1 MTKTITNIGVNQRS
15 LSVEHDER
23 RVYELGF
30 GNPDKNFRNYKFF
43 TIDMH
48 FGLAPTILEEAA
60 FQLLGYERFAIASM
74 GDKNIMPNPWDDL
87 FNTLKWAV
95 DNKGL
100 NPDYLKRVSKYDFS
114 LPENENGERPQHS
127 SDKEWEHYVNQVN
140 RNERRIF
147 SSEELREIAAVLP
160 DAFKLDLLN
169 DLVNISRIAEVRAV
183 VNHILVQNDGD
194 DAVRFVN
201 AVKERR
207 QLLRDQGLPVNSDID
222 RKIIREL
229 LTENPLLAMPKTRDA
244 ERNRVPESS
253 KLLGKR
259 KSDNKVAT
267 KVKMN
272 DRQEETPR
280 RSIHR

>member
-1 MTKTITNIGVNQRS
+1 MTKTMSNIKVNQRG
-15 LSVEHDER
+15 LSVEHDEQR
-23 RVYELGF
+23 IYELGF

-43 TIDMH
+43 TVDMH
-48 FGLAPTILEEAA
+48 FGLAPSLLEEAA
-60 FQLLGYERFAIASM
+60 FQLLGYERFAIAGM
-74 GDKNIMPNPWDDL
+74 GDKNVMPNPWDDL
-87 FNTLKWAV
+87 FNTLKWAI

-114 LPENENGERPQHS
+114 VPENENGERSQHT
-127 SDKEWEHYVNQVN
+127 SDNEWEHYVNQVN

-207 QLLRDQGLPVNSDID
+207 QLLRDQGLPVNSNAD
-222 RKIIREL
+222 RNIIREL
-229 LTENPLLAMPKTRDA
+229 LANSPLLAMPMTRDA
-244 ERNRVPESS
+244 ERNHVQESS
-253 KLLGKR
+253 KLLDKQN
-259 KSDNKVAT
+259 SDNKVAK

-280 RSIHR
+280 RSFHR

>member
-1 MTKTITNIGVNQRS
+1 MTKTMSNIKVNQRG
-15 LSVEHDER
+15 LSVEHDEQR
-23 RVYELGF
+23 IFELGF
-30 GNPDKNFRNYKFF
+30 DNPDKNFRNYKFF
-43 TIDMH
+43 TVDMH

-60 FQLLGYERFAIASM
+60 FQLLGYERFAIAGM

-87 FNTLKWAV
+87 FNTLKWAI

-100 NPDYLKRVSKYDFS
+100 NPDYLRRVSKYDFS
-114 LPENENGERPQHS
+114 VPENKKGERPQHT
-127 SDKEWEHYVNQVN
+127 SDDEWEHYVKQVN
-140 RNERRIF
+140 SNERRIF
-147 SSEELREIAAVLP
+147 SSEELREIAAILP
-160 DAFKLDLLN
+160 DTLKLDLFN
-169 DLVNISRIAEVRAV
+169 DLVNISRIADVHAV

-207 QLLRDQGLPVNSDID
+207 QLLRDQGLPVNFDAD

-229 LTENPLLAMPKTRDA
+229 LAESPLLAMPMTRDA
-244 ERNRVPESS
+244 ARNRLPESS
-253 KLLGKR
+253 KLLDKQ
-259 KSDNKVAT
+259 KSDNKVAK

-280 RSIHR
+280 RSFHR

>member
-1 MTKTITNIGVNQRS
+1 MTKTMSNIKVNQRG
-15 LSVEHDER
+15 LSVEHDEQR
-23 RVYELGF
+23 IYELGF

-48 FGLAPTILEEAA
+48 FGLAPSLLEEAA
-60 FQLLGYERFAIASM
+60 FQLLGYERFAIAGM
-74 GDKNIMPNPWDDL
+74 GDKNVMPNPWDDL
-87 FNTLKWAV
+87 FNTLKWAI

-100 NPDYLKRVSKYDFS
+100 NPDYLKRVSKYDLS
-114 LPENENGERPQHS
+114 VPENENGERPQHT

-169 DLVNISRIAEVRAV
+169 DLVNISRIADVRAV

-207 QLLRDQGLPVNSDID
+207 QLLHDQGLPVNSDID

-244 ERNRVPESS
+244 ERNPVPESS

-259 KSDNKVAT
+259 KSDNKVAK

-280 RSIHR
+280 RSFHR

>member
-1 MTKTITNIGVNQRS
+1 MTETMSNIKVNQRG

-43 TIDMH
+43 TVDMH

-60 FQLLGYERFAIASM
+60 FQLLGYERFAIAGM

-87 FNTLKWAV
+87 FNTLKWAI

-100 NPDYLKRVSKYDFS
+100 NPDYLRRVSKYDFS
-114 LPENENGERPQHS
+114 VPENENGERPQHT

-147 SSEELREIAAVLP
+147 SSEELREIAAILP
-160 DAFKLDLLN
+160 DTLKLDLFN
-169 DLVNISRIAEVRAV
+169 DLVNISRIADVHAV

-207 QLLRDQGLPVNSDID
+207 QQLHEQGLPIGPEAT
-222 RKIIREL
+222 RGIIREL
-229 LTENPLLAMPKTRDA
+229 LAEHPLLAMPKTRDA

-253 KLLGKR
+253 ELLGKQ
-259 KSDNKVAT
+259 KSNNKLT
-267 KVKMN
+267 KIVKMN
-272 DRQEETPR
+272 DSQKENPR
-280 RSIHR
+280 RSFHR

>member
-1 MTKTITNIGVNQRS
+1 MTKTMSNIKVNQRG
-15 LSVEHDER
+15 LSVEHDEQR
-23 RVYELGF
+23 IYELGF

-43 TIDMH
+43 TVDMH

-60 FQLLGYERFAIASM
+60 FQLLGYERFAIAGM
-74 GDKNIMPNPWDDL
+74 GDKNVMPNPWDDL
-87 FNTLKWAV
+87 FNTLKWAI

-114 LPENENGERPQHS
+114 LPENENGERPQHT
-127 SDKEWEHYVNQVN
+127 SDKEWENYVNQVN

-229 LTENPLLAMPKTRDA
+229 LTDSPLLAMPMTRDA
-244 ERNRVPESS
+244 ERKRVPESS
-253 KLLGKR
+253 KLLDKQ
-259 KSDNKVAT
+259 KSDNKVAK

-280 RSIHR
+280 RSFHR

>member
-1 MTKTITNIGVNQRS
+1 MTKTISNIKVNQRS
-15 LSVEHDER
+15 LSAEHDEQR
-23 RVYELGF
+23 IYELGF

-48 FGLAPTILEEAA
+48 FGLAPTLLEEAA
-60 FQLLGYERFAIASM
+60 FQLLGYERFAIAGM

-87 FNTLKWAV
+87 FNTLKWAI
-95 DNKGL
+95 DNKDL

-114 LPENENGERPQHS
+114 LPENEKGERPQHT
-127 SDKEWEHYVNQVN
+127 SDKEWEYYVNQVN

-207 QLLRDQGLPVNSDID
+207 QLLRDQGLPVNSDAD
-222 RKIIREL
+222 RKIIRNL
-229 LTENPLLAMPKTRDA
+229 LTESPLFAMPMTRDA

-253 KLLGKR
+253 KLLDKQ
-259 KSDNKVAT
+259 KSDNKVAK

-280 RSIHR
+280 RSFHR

>member
-1 MTKTITNIGVNQRS
+1 MTKTMSNIKVYRRG

-43 TIDMH
+43 TVDMH
-48 FGLAPTILEEAA
+48 FGLAPTVLEEAA

-100 NPDYLKRVSKYDFS
+100 NPDYLRRVSKYDFS
-114 LPENENGERPQHS
+114 LPENENGERQQHI
-127 SDKEWEHYVNQVN
+127 SDKEWEHYVKQVN
-140 RNERRIF
+140 ANERRIF

-160 DAFKLDLLN
+160 DAFKLELLN

-207 QLLRDQGLPVNSDID
+207 QLLRDQGLPVDSDAD
-222 RKIIREL
+222 RNIIQEL
-229 LTENPLLAMPKTRDA
+229 LTESPLLAMSKTRADSG
-244 ERNRVPESS
+244 RNV
-253 KLLGKR
+253 LGKQV
-259 KSDNKVAT
+259 SDDKV
-267 KVKMN
+267 VKNVRMN
-272 DRQEETPR
+272 DRQENAPR
-280 RSIHR
+280 RSFHR

>member
-1 MTKTITNIGVNQRS
+1 MTETMSNIKVNQRG
-15 LSVEHDER
+15 LSVEHDEQR
-23 RVYELGF
+23 IYELGF

-48 FGLAPTILEEAA
+48 FGLAPSLLEEAA
-60 FQLLGYERFAIASM
+60 FQLLGYERFAIAGM
-74 GDKNIMPNPWDDL
+74 GDKNVMPNPWDDL
-87 FNTLKWAV
+87 FNTLKWAI

-114 LPENENGERPQHS
+114 LPENENGERPQHT

-229 LTENPLLAMPKTRDA
+229 LTDSPLLAMPMTRDA
-244 ERNRVPESS
+244 ARNRLPESS
-253 KLLGKR
+253 KLLDKQ
-259 KSDNKVAT
+259 KSENKVAK

-280 RSIHR
+280 RSFHR

>member
-1 MTKTITNIGVNQRS
+1 MTRTMSYIEANRRS

-43 TIDMH
+43 TIDMR
-48 FGLAPTILEEAA
+48 FGLAPAVLEEAA
-60 FQLLGYERFAIASM
+60 FQLLGYERFAIAGM
-74 GDKNIMPNPWDDL
+74 GGKNVMPNPWDDL

-100 NPDYLKRVSKYDFS
+100 NPDYLRRVGKYDFS
-114 LPENENGERPQHS
+114 VPENGNGERPQHT

-160 DAFKLDLLN
+160 DAFKLDLFN
-169 DLVNISRIAEVRAV
+169 DLVNISRIADVCAV
-183 VNHILVQNDGD
+183 VNHILVQNDGN

-207 QLLRDQGLPVNSDID
+207 QLLRDQGHPVDSDAD
-222 RKIIREL
+222 RNIVWEL
-229 LTENPLLAMPKTRDA
+229 LTEYPLLAIPKTLADRGRDVML
-244 ERNRVPESS
+244 ERQS
-253 KLLGKR
+253 G
-259 KSDNKVAT
+259 NKVAK
-267 KVKMN
+267 KVRMN
-272 DRQEETPR
+272 DSQEVTPR
-280 RSIHR
+280 RSFHR

>member
-1 MTKTITNIGVNQRS
+1 MTKTMSNIKVNQRG
-15 LSVEHDER
+15 LSAEHDER

-43 TIDMH
+43 TVDMH

-60 FQLLGYERFAIASM
+60 FQLLGYERFAIAGM

-87 FNTLKWAV
+87 FNTLKWAI

-100 NPDYLKRVSKYDFS
+100 NPDYLRRVSKYDFS
-114 LPENENGERPQHS
+114 LPENENGERPQHT

-229 LTENPLLAMPKTRDA
+229 LVESPLLAMPKTRDA

-253 KLLGKR
+253 KLLDKQN
-259 KSDNKVAT
+259 SDNKVAK

-280 RSIHR
+280 RSFHR

>member
-1 MTKTITNIGVNQRS
+1 MTETMSNIKVNQRG
-15 LSVEHDER
+15 LSVEHDEQR
-23 RVYELGF
+23 IYELGF

-43 TIDMH
+43 TCDIR
-48 FGLAPTILEEAA
+48 FGIAQPVLEEAA
-60 FQLLGYERFAIASM
+60 FQLLGYERFSITGM
-74 GDKNIMPNPWDDL
+74 GDKTVMSNPWDDL

-100 NPDYLKRVSKYDFS
+100 NPDYLRRVSKYDFS
-114 LPENENGERPQHS
+114 VPENEKGERPQHT
-127 SDKEWEHYVNQVN
+127 SDDEWEHYVKQVN
-140 RNERRIF
+140 SNERRIF
-147 SSEELREIAAVLP
+147 SSEELREIAAILP
-160 DAFKLDLLN
+160 DTLKLDLFN
-169 DLVNISRIAEVRAV
+169 DLVNISRIADVHAV

-207 QLLRDQGLPVNSDID
+207 QLLRDQGLPVNSDAD

-253 KLLGKR
+253 ELLGKQ
-259 KSDNKVAT
+259 KSNNKLT
-267 KVKMN
+267 KIVKMN

-280 RSIHR
+280 RSFRR

>member
-1 MTKTITNIGVNQRS
+1 MTETMSNIKVNQRG
-15 LSVEHDER
+15 LSVEHDEQR
-23 RVYELGF
+23 IYELGF

-43 TIDMH
+43 TVDMH
-48 FGLAPTILEEAA
+48 FGLAPTLLEETA
-60 FQLLGYERFAIASM
+60 FQLLGYERFAIAGM
-74 GDKNIMPNPWDDL
+74 GDKNVMPNPWDDL
-87 FNTLKWAV
+87 FNTLKWAI

-114 LPENENGERPQHS
+114 LPENENGERPQHT
-127 SDKEWEHYVNQVN
+127 SDKEWENYVNQVN

-229 LTENPLLAMPKTRDA
+229 LAESPLLAMPKTRDA

-253 KLLGKR
+253 KLLDKQ
-259 KSDNKVAT
+259 KSDNKVA
-267 KVKMN
+267 KMVIMN

-280 RSIHR
+280 RSFHR

>member
-1 MTKTITNIGVNQRS
+1 MIKTMSNIEKKQRG
-15 LSVEHDER
+15 LSVKYDER

-43 TIDMH
+43 TVDMH

-60 FQLLGYERFAIASM
+60 FQLLGYERFAIAGM

-87 FNTLKWAV
+87 FNTLKWAI

-100 NPDYLKRVSKYDFS
+100 NPDYLRRVSKYDFS
-114 LPENENGERPQHS
+114 LPEDENGERPQHT
-127 SDKEWEHYVNQVN
+127 SDDEWEHYVKQVN
-140 RNERRIF
+140 SNERRIF
-147 SSEELREIAAVLP
+147 SSEELREIAAILP
-160 DAFKLDLLN
+160 DTLKLDLFN
-169 DLVNISRIAEVRAV
+169 DLVNISRIADVHAV

-207 QLLRDQGLPVNSDID
+207 QQLHEQGLPIGPEATRS
-222 RKIIREL
+222 IIREL
-229 LTENPLLAMPKTRDA
+229 LAEHPLLAMPMTRGA

-253 KLLGKR
+253 KLLDKQ
-259 KSDNKVAT
+259 KSDNKVAK

-280 RSIHR
+280 RSFHR

>member
-1 MTKTITNIGVNQRS
+1 MIKTMSNIEKKQRG
-15 LSVEHDER
+15 LSVKYDER

-43 TIDMH
+43 TCDIR
-48 FGLAPTILEEAA
+48 FGIAQPVLEEAA
-60 FQLLGYERFAIASM
+60 FQLLGYERFSITGM
-74 GDKNIMPNPWDDL
+74 GDKTVMPNPWDDL
-87 FNTLKWAV
+87 FNTLKWAI

-100 NPDYLKRVSKYDFS
+100 NPDYLRRVSKYDFS
-114 LPENENGERPQHS
+114 VPENEKGERPQHT
-127 SDKEWEHYVNQVN
+127 SDDEWEHYVKQVN
-140 RNERRIF
+140 SNERRIF
-147 SSEELREIAAVLP
+147 SSEELREIAAILP
-160 DAFKLDLLN
+160 DTLKLDLFN
-169 DLVNISRIAEVRAV
+169 DLVNISRIADVHAV

-207 QLLRDQGLPVNSDID
+207 QLLRDQGLPVNSDAD

-229 LTENPLLAMPKTRDA
+229 LAESPLLAMPMTRDA
-244 ERNRVPESS
+244 ARNRLPESS
-253 KLLGKR
+253 KLLDKQ
-259 KSDNKVAT
+259 KSDNKVAK

-280 RSIHR
+280 RSFHR

>member
-1 MTKTITNIGVNQRS
+1 MIKTMSNIEKKQRG
-15 LSVEHDER
+15 LSVKYDER

-100 NPDYLKRVSKYDFS
+100 NPDYLRRVSKYDFS
-114 LPENENGERPQHS
+114 VPENENGERSQHT

-207 QLLRDQGLPVNSDID
+207 QLLRDQGLPVNSDAD
-222 RKIIREL
+222 RNIIREL
-229 LTENPLLAMPKTRDA
+229 LTESPLLAMPKTRDA
-244 ERNRVPESS
+244 ERNPVPESS

>member
-1 MTKTITNIGVNQRS
+1 MSYIVADQHR
-15 LSVEHDER
+15 LSVERDEQ
-23 RVYELGF
+23 RVHELGF

-43 TIDMH
+43 TCDIR
-48 FGLAPTILEEAA
+48 FGIAQPVLEEAA
-60 FQLLGYERFAIASM
+60 FLLLGYERFSITGM
-74 GDKNIMPNPWDDL
+74 GDKTVMSNPWDDL

-100 NPDYLKRVSKYDFS
+100 NPDYLRRVSKYDFS
-114 LPENENGERPQHS
+114 VPENEKGERPQHT
-127 SDKEWEHYVNQVN
+127 SDDEWEHYVKQVN
-140 RNERRIF
+140 SNEQRIF
-147 SSEELREIAAVLP
+147 SSEELREIAAILP
-160 DAFKLDLLN
+160 DTLKLDLFN
-169 DLVNISRIAEVRAV
+169 DLVNISRIADVHAV

-207 QLLRDQGLPVNSDID
+207 QLLRDQGLPVNSDAD

-229 LTENPLLAMPKTRDA
+229 LAESPLLAMPMTRDA
-244 ERNRVPESS
+244 ARNRLPESS
-253 KLLGKR
+253 KLLDKQ
-259 KSDNKVAT
+259 KSDNKVAK

-280 RSIHR
+280 RSFHR

>member
-1 MTKTITNIGVNQRS
+1 MTKTISNIKVNQRG
-15 LSVEHDER
+15 LSAEHDER

-43 TIDMH
+43 TVDMH

-60 FQLLGYERFAIASM
+60 FQLLGYERFAIAGM

-100 NPDYLKRVSKYDFS
+100 NPDYLRRVSKYDFS
-114 LPENENGERPQHS
+114 VPENKKGERPQHT
-127 SDKEWEHYVNQVN
+127 SDDEWEHYVKQVN
-140 RNERRIF
+140 SNERRIF
-147 SSEELREIAAVLP
+147 SSEELREIAAILP
-160 DAFKLDLLN
+160 DTLKLDLFN
-169 DLVNISRIAEVRAV
+169 DLVNISRIADVHAV

-207 QLLRDQGLPVNSDID
+207 QLLRDQGLPVNSDAD
-222 RKIIREL
+222 RNIIREL
-229 LTENPLLAMPKTRDA
+229 LTESPLLAMPMTRDA
-244 ERNRVPESS
+244 ARNRLPESS
-253 KLLGKR
+253 KLLDKQ
-259 KSDNKVAT
+259 KSDNKVAK

-280 RSIHR
+280 RSFHR

>member
-1 MTKTITNIGVNQRS
+1 MTKTMSNIKVNQRG
-15 LSVEHDER
+15 LSVEHDEQR
-23 RVYELGF
+23 IYELGF

-48 FGLAPTILEEAA
+48 FGLAPSLLEEAA
-60 FQLLGYERFAIASM
+60 FQLLGYERFAIAGM
-74 GDKNIMPNPWDDL
+74 GDKNVMPNPWDDL
-87 FNTLKWAV
+87 FNTLKWAI

-114 LPENENGERPQHS
+114 LPENENGERPQHT
-127 SDKEWEHYVNQVN
+127 SDKEWENYVNQVN

-229 LTENPLLAMPKTRDA
+229 LTDSPLLAMPMTRDA
-244 ERNRVPESS
+244 ERKRVPESS
-253 KLLGKR
+253 KLLDKQ
-259 KSDNKVAT
+259 KSDNKVAK

-280 RSIHR
+280 RSFHR

>member
-1 MTKTITNIGVNQRS
+1 MTKTMSNIKVNQRG
-15 LSVEHDER
+15 LSVEHDEQR
-23 RVYELGF
+23 IYELGF

-43 TIDMH
+43 TVDMH
-48 FGLAPTILEEAA
+48 FGLAPSLLEEAA
-60 FQLLGYERFAIASM
+60 FQLLGYERFAIAGM

-87 FNTLKWAV
+87 FNTLKWAI

-100 NPDYLKRVSKYDFS
+100 NPDYLRRVSKYDFS
-114 LPENENGERPQHS
+114 LPENEKGERPQHT

-207 QLLRDQGLPVNSDID
+207 QLLRDQGLPVNSNAD
-222 RKIIREL
+222 RNIIREL
-229 LTENPLLAMPKTRDA
+229 LAESPLLAMPKTRDA

-253 KLLGKR
+253 KLLDKQ
-259 KSDNKVAT
+259 KSDNKVA
-267 KVKMN
+267 KMVMMN

-280 RSIHR
+280 RLFHR

>member
-1 MTKTITNIGVNQRS
+1 MTKTMSNIKVNQRG
-15 LSVEHDER
+15 LSVEHDEQR
-23 RVYELGF
+23 IYELGF

-43 TIDMH
+43 TVDMH
-48 FGLAPTILEEAA
+48 FGIAPTLLEEAA
-60 FQLLGYERFAIASM
+60 FQLLGYERFAIAGM

-87 FNTLKWAV
+87 FNTLKWAI

-100 NPDYLKRVSKYDFS
+100 NPDYLRRVSKYDFS
-114 LPENENGERPQHS
+114 VPENENGERPQHT

-207 QLLRDQGLPVNSDID
+207 QLLRNQGLPVNSNAD
-222 RKIIREL
+222 RNIIREL
-229 LTENPLLAMPKTRDA
+229 LAESPLLAVPKTRDA

-259 KSDNKVAT
+259 KSDNKVAK

-280 RSIHR
+280 RSFHR

>member
-1 MTKTITNIGVNQRS
+1 MSNIEKKQRG
-15 LSVEHDER
+15 LSVKYDER

-43 TIDMH
+43 TVDMH

-60 FQLLGYERFAIASM
+60 FQLLGYERFAIAGM

-87 FNTLKWAV
+87 FNTLKWAI
-95 DNKGL
+95 DNKDL
-100 NPDYLKRVSKYDFS
+100 NPDYLRRVSKYDFS
-114 LPENENGERPQHS
+114 VPENENGERPQHT
-127 SDKEWEHYVNQVN
+127 SDDEWEHYVKQVN
-140 RNERRIF
+140 SNERRIF
-147 SSEELREIAAVLP
+147 SSEELREIAAILP
-160 DAFKLDLLN
+160 DTLKLDLFN
-169 DLVNISRIAEVRAV
+169 DLVNISRIADVHAV

-207 QLLRDQGLPVNSDID
+207 QLLRDQGLPVNSDAD
-222 RKIIREL
+222 RNIIREL
-229 LTENPLLAMPKTRDA
+229 LTESPLLAMPMTRDA
-244 ERNRVPESS
+244 ARNRVPESS
-253 KLLGKR
+253 KLLDKQ
-259 KSDNKVAT
+259 KSYNKVAK

-280 RSIHR
+280 RSFHR

>member
-1 MTKTITNIGVNQRS
+1 MTETMSNIKVNQRG
-15 LSVEHDER
+15 LSVEHDEQR
-23 RVYELGF
+23 IYELGF

-43 TIDMH
+43 TIDVH
-48 FGLAPTILEEAA
+48 FGLAPSLLEEAA
-60 FQLLGYERFAIASM
+60 FQLLGYERFAIAGM
-74 GDKNIMPNPWDDL
+74 GDKNVMPNPWDDL
-87 FNTLKWAV
+87 FNTLKWAI
-95 DNKGL
+95 DNKGI

-114 LPENENGERPQHS
+114 LPENENGERPQHT

-207 QLLRDQGLPVNSDID
+207 QLLRDQGLPVNSDAD

-229 LTENPLLAMPKTRDA
+229 LAESPLLAMPMTRDA
-244 ERNRVPESS
+244 ARNRLPESS
-253 KLLGKR
+253 KLLDKQ
-259 KSDNKVAT
+259 KSDNKVAK

-280 RSIHR
+280 RSFHR

>member
-1 MTKTITNIGVNQRS
+1 MTKTMSNIKVNQRG
-15 LSVEHDER
+15 LSVEHDEQR
-23 RVYELGF
+23 IYELGF

-48 FGLAPTILEEAA
+48 FGLAPSLLEEAA
-60 FQLLGYERFAIASM
+60 FQLLGYERFAIAGM
-74 GDKNIMPNPWDDL
+74 GDKNVMPNPWDDL
-87 FNTLKWAV
+87 FNTLKWAI

-114 LPENENGERPQHS
+114 LPENENGERPQHT
-127 SDKEWEHYVNQVN
+127 SDKEWENYVNQLN

-229 LTENPLLAMPKTRDA
+229 LTDSTLLAMPMTRDA
-244 ERNRVPESS
+244 ERKRVPESS
-253 KLLGKR
+253 KLLDKQ
-259 KSDNKVAT
+259 KSDNKVAK

-280 RSIHR
+280 RSFHR

>member
-1 MTKTITNIGVNQRS
+1 MTKTMSNIKVNQRG
-15 LSVEHDER
+15 LSVEHDEQR
-23 RVYELGF
+23 IYELGF

-43 TIDMH
+43 TVDMH

-60 FQLLGYERFAIASM
+60 FQLLGYERFAIAGM

-87 FNTLKWAV
+87 FNTLKWAI

-114 LPENENGERPQHS
+114 LPENENGERSQHT

-244 ERNRVPESS
+244 ERNPVPESS

-280 RSIHR
+280 RSFHR

>member
-1 MTKTITNIGVNQRS
+1 MTETMSNIKVNQRG
-15 LSVEHDER
+15 LSVEYDEQR
-23 RVYELGF
+23 IYELGF

-43 TIDMH
+43 TVDMH
-48 FGLAPTILEEAA
+48 FGLAPTLLDEAA
-60 FQLLGYERFAIASM
+60 FQLLGYERFAIAGM
-74 GDKNIMPNPWDDL
+74 GDKNVMPNPWDDL
-87 FNTLKWAV
+87 FNTLKWAI

-114 LPENENGERPQHS
+114 LPENENGERPQHT
-127 SDKEWEHYVNQVN
+127 SDKDWEHYVNQVN

-169 DLVNISRIAEVRAV
+169 DLVNISRIADVHAV

-207 QLLRDQGLPVNSDID
+207 QQLHEQGLPIGPEAT
-222 RKIIREL
+222 RGIIREL
-229 LTENPLLAMPKTRDA
+229 LAEHPLLAMPKTRGA

-253 KLLGKR
+253 KLLDKQ
-259 KSDNKVAT
+259 KSDNKVA
-267 KVKMN
+267 KNVKMN

-280 RSIHR
+280 RSFHR

>member
-1 MTKTITNIGVNQRS
+1 MTKTMSNIKVNQRG

-60 FQLLGYERFAIASM
+60 FQLLGYERFAIAGM
-74 GDKNIMPNPWDDL
+74 GDKNVMPNPWDDL
-87 FNTLKWAV
+87 FNTLKWAI

-114 LPENENGERPQHS
+114 LPENENGERPQHT
-127 SDKEWEHYVNQVN
+127 SDKEWENYVNQVN

-169 DLVNISRIAEVRAV
+169 DLVNISRIAEVHAV

-194 DAVRFVN
+194 DAVCFVN

-207 QLLRDQGLPVNSDID
+207 QLLRDQGLPVNSNAD
-222 RKIIREL
+222 RNIIREL
-229 LTENPLLAMPKTRDA
+229 LAERPLLAMPMTRDA
-244 ERNRVPESS
+244 ARNRVPESS
-253 KLLGKR
+253 KFLDKQ
-259 KSDNKVAT
+259 KSDNKVAK

-280 RSIHR
+280 RSFHR

>member
-1 MTKTITNIGVNQRS
+1 MTETMSNIKVNQCG
-15 LSVEHDER
+15 LSVEHDEQR
-23 RVYELGF
+23 IYELGF

-43 TIDMH
+43 TVDMH
-48 FGLAPTILEEAA
+48 FGLAPSLLGEAA
-60 FQLLGYERFAIASM
+60 FQLLGYERFAIAGM
-74 GDKNIMPNPWDDL
+74 GDKNVMPNPWDDL
-87 FNTLKWAV
+87 FNTLKWAI

-114 LPENENGERPQHS
+114 LPENENGERPQHT

-207 QLLRDQGLPVNSDID
+207 QLLRAQGLPVNSDID

-229 LTENPLLAMPKTRDA
+229 LTDSPLLAMPMTRDA
-244 ERNRVPESS
+244 ERKRVPESS
-253 KLLGKR
+253 KLLDKQ
-259 KSDNKVAT
+259 KSDNKVAK

-280 RSIHR
+280 RSFHR

>member
-1 MTKTITNIGVNQRS
+1 MTKTMSNIKVNQRG
-15 LSVEHDER
+15 LSVEHDEQR
-23 RVYELGF
+23 IYELGF

-43 TIDMH
+43 TVDMH
-48 FGLAPTILEEAA
+48 FGLAPSLLEEAA
-60 FQLLGYERFAIASM
+60 FQLLGYERFAIAGM
-74 GDKNIMPNPWDDL
+74 GGKNVMPNPWDDL
-87 FNTLKWAV
+87 FNTLKWAI

-114 LPENENGERPQHS
+114 LPENENGERPQHT

-183 VNHILVQNDGD
+183 VNPILVQNDGD
-194 DAVRFVN
+194 GAVRFVN

-244 ERNRVPESS
+244 ERNPVPESS

>member
-1 MTKTITNIGVNQRS
+1 MTKTMSNIKVNQRG
-15 LSVEHDER
+15 LSVEHDEQR
-23 RVYELGF
+23 IYELGF
-30 GNPDKNFRNYKFF
+30 GNSDKNFRNYKFF
-43 TIDMH
+43 TVDMH
-48 FGLAPTILEEAA
+48 FGLAPTLLEEAA
-60 FQLLGYERFAIASM
+60 FQLLGYERFAIAGM

-87 FNTLKWAV
+87 FNTLKWAI

-114 LPENENGERPQHS
+114 LPENENGERPQHT
-127 SDKEWEHYVNQVN
+127 SDKEWENYVNQVN

-229 LTENPLLAMPKTRDA
+229 LTDSPLLAMPMTRDA
-244 ERNRVPESS
+244 ERKRVPESS
-253 KLLGKR
+253 KLLDKQ
-259 KSDNKVAT
+259 KSDNKVAK

-280 RSIHR
+280 RSFHR

>member
-1 MTKTITNIGVNQRS
+1 MTKTMSNIKVNQRG
-15 LSVEHDER
+15 LSAEHDER

-48 FGLAPTILEEAA
+48 FGLAPSLLEEAA
-60 FQLLGYERFAIASM
+60 FQLLGYERFAIAGM
-74 GDKNIMPNPWDDL
+74 GDKNVMPNPWDDL
-87 FNTLKWAV
+87 FNTLKWAI

-100 NPDYLKRVSKYDFS
+100 NPDYLRRVSKYDFS
-114 LPENENGERPQHS
+114 LPENEKGERPQHT

-207 QLLRDQGLPVNSDID
+207 QLLRDQGLPVNSNAD
-222 RKIIREL
+222 RNIIREL
-229 LTENPLLAMPKTRDA
+229 LAESPLLAVPKTRDA

-253 KLLGKR
+253 KLLDKQ
-259 KSDNKVAT
+259 KSDNKVAN

-272 DRQEETPR
+272 DRQEEPPR
-280 RSIHR
+280 RSFRR

>member
-1 MTKTITNIGVNQRS
+1 MTKTLSNIKVNQRG

-43 TIDMH
+43 TVDMH

-87 FNTLKWAV
+87 FNTLKWAI

-114 LPENENGERPQHS
+114 LPENENGERPQHT

-207 QLLRDQGLPVNSDID
+207 QLLRDQGLPVNSDAD

-229 LTENPLLAMPKTRDA
+229 LAESPLLAMPMTRDA
-244 ERNRVPESS
+244 ARNRLPESS
-253 KLLGKR
+253 KLLDKQ
-259 KSDNKVAT
+259 KSDNKVAK

-280 RSIHR
+280 RSFHR